1 MSGRFRLDRLRS
13 KGSRSVTLG
22 PLRPGQL
29 ALASELLDALFLIVR
44 ARQRHEESNQVVDL
58 FLGEAERL
66 DISVEIGVLQ
76 SVALIVVVQ
85 YYAIAS

>member
-1 MSGRFRLDRLRS
+1 MAGRFRLDRLRS

-29 ALASELLDALFLIVR
+29 ALASELLDAF
-44 ARQRHEESNQVVDL
+44 

-66 DISVEIGVLQ
+66 DIFVEIGVLQ